1 MPFLPKISENDRYKV
16 QWNFLP
22 KIYAYAQGWA
32 TGLQSRGICVPG
44 QQSRDAGLGPGLIFF
59 NLRGTGTHFRGTVP
73 RGYGTGTEN
82 PASAGQQNPAG
93 LGTVPHIFAVPRHS
107 IIPQKIQRAFDLHLF
122 LASKIAVTC
131 FLMPNRHC
139 R

>member
-1 MPFLPKISENDRYKV
+1 MRSVRKRGRRQNVGKEP
-16 QWNFLP
+16 
-22 KIYAYAQGWA
+22 AYPRHVLSGDQGWA
-32 TGLQSRGICVPG
+32 TGLKSRGICVPG
-44 QQSRDAGLGPGLIFF
+44 QQSRDAGLGPGLIFL

-73 RGYGTGTEN
+73 RGNGTGTEN

-122 LASKIAVTC
+122 LASKIEVTC
-131 FLMPNRHC
+131 FLMPMNF
-139 R
+139 

>member
-1 MPFLPKISENDRYKV
+1 MGDGTEIPRDLRPGT
-16 QWNFLP
+16 
-22 KIYAYAQGWA
+22 A
-32 TGLQSRGICVPG
+32 VPG
-44 QQSRDAGLGPGLIFF
+44 RGT
-59 NLRGTGTHFRGTVP
+59 GTGTHFRGTVP

-131 FLMPNRHC
+131 FLMPMNF
-139 R
+139 

>member
-1 MPFLPKISENDRYKV
+1 ME
-16 QWNFLP
+16 
-22 KIYAYAQGWA
+22 
-32 TGLQSRGICVPG
+32 SRSTEKCCEPG
-44 QQSRDAGLGPGLIFF
+44 MGDGTEIPRDLRPGTAVPGLIFL

-73 RGYGTGTEN
+73 RGNGTGTEN

-107 IIPQKIQRAFDLHLF
+107 IVPQKIQRAFDLHLF

-131 FLMPNRHC
+131 FLMPMNF
-139 R
+139 